1 MEENEDI
8 SEKQKYLRAEIL
20 DEGYDPQEFNDY
32 MCEARKV
39 ENIDLENWTLQEIKD
54 IVKSF
59 KEYIKNK
66 ENNKNEEEEE
76 INIDE
81 VNHNINTI
89 NDEEQEIK
97 QSTNSNLKES
107 ISSTQSTAVITN
119 NIFDYYKKSIKCEK
133 LEENLITNR
142 DDLYITISDP
152 ERIKLGFFSIAYYQ
166 YTVKTFPLNFNVL
179 RKLSDFT
186 FLSQKLPLIHP
197 LVYTPELPTFS
208 FGVRD
213 DSEEKMRFLQN
224 YLNLLIENKF
234 FRSLPIVYDFI
245 TLPQN
250 DWNNKVKNNYSKI
263 KLAEQFNLMP
273 NFEGKYKFKITQEDE
288 KKASNIKNDIDI
300 KNEVYNDIDLNFEEL
315 LINYDRITL
324 NMKKIAL
331 GFNELRKKYRNEL
344 LNKSYEFLA
353 SLFKTWCEDYILQ
366 KNIIRDEMKY
376 FFLFISKELNTFLK
390 NFDDYKLARN
400 DYKKTFDKFK
410 KAKNPTKEDFDLLKS
425 TKKYYA
431 FELSQI
437 NSEYDKLE
445 ERQGKRLLNQFGK
458 YSDNVKIL
466 FQDFQK
472 CCCINKILDKI
483 KNNLKINENKNNE
496 KNIINDNENKEDNN
510 VVKLDEENINDV
522 GNKNENN
529 IKIGNENNIKIGN
542 ENNEIKNEDNN
553 KIEIEQ
559 TNEIG
564 NNNDKKEI
572 NINKDNDNTIDL
584 NKKEENKKEENKKEE
599 NKTEENKIEEN
610 NKEDEI
616 NNNNNK
622 IEDNKEKL
630 EKNDEEQKDKK
641 NKEMN
646 NENKKEENMDN
657 NEKLI
662 EKDNKNI
669 INDDK
674 KDEQNIQKEI
684 KEVKNEVNNNME
696 NEDNKINKEIDEK
709 IKENKNENKEKK
721 IDKVENKEDKKN
733 EDIQKDIINNNVKN
747 EADKNNSD

>member
-273 NFEGKYKFKITQEDE
+273 NFEGKYNFKITQEDE

-315 LINYDRITL
+315 LINYDRITF
-324 NMKKIAL
+324 NMKKLAL
-331 GFNELRKKYRNEL
+331 GFNELRKKYKNKV

-437 NSEYDKLE
+437 KSEYDKLE

-466 FQDFQK
+466 F
-472 CCCINKILDKI
+472 
-483 KNNLKINENKNNE
+483 
-496 KNIINDNENKEDNN
+496 
-510 VVKLDEENINDV
+510 
-522 GNKNENN
+522 
-529 IKIGNENNIKIGN
+529 
-542 ENNEIKNEDNN
+542 
-553 KIEIEQ
+553 
-559 TNEIG
+559 
-564 NNNDKKEI
+564 
-572 NINKDNDNTIDL
+572 
-584 NKKEENKKEENKKEE
+584 
-599 NKTEENKIEEN
+599 
-610 NKEDEI
+610 
-616 NNNNNK
+616 
-622 IEDNKEKL
+622 
-630 EKNDEEQKDKK
+630 
-641 NKEMN
+641 
-646 NENKKEENMDN
+646 
-657 NEKLI
+657 
-662 EKDNKNI
+662 
-669 INDDK
+669 
-674 KDEQNIQKEI
+674 
-684 KEVKNEVNNNME
+684 
-696 NEDNKINKEIDEK
+696 
-709 IKENKNENKEKK
+709 
-721 IDKVENKEDKKN
+721 
-733 EDIQKDIINNNVKN
+733 
-747 EADKNNSD
+747 

>member
-331 GFNELRKKYRNEL
+331 GFNELRKKYRNKV

-510 VVKLDEENINDV
+510 VVKLNEENINDV
-522 GNKNENN
+522 GNK
-529 IKIGNENNIKIGN
+529 NENNIKIGN

-599 NKTEENKIEEN
+599 NKIEENKIEEN

-630 EKNDEEQKDKK
+630 EKNDEEQKKKK

-747 EADKNNSD
+747 EVDKNNSD

>member
-66 ENNKNEEEEE
+66 ENNKNEEEE

-97 QSTNSNLKES
+97 QSINSNLKES

-273 NFEGKYKFKITQEDE
+273 NFEGKYNFKITQEDE

-315 LINYDRITL
+315 LINYDRITF
-324 NMKKIAL
+324 NMKKLAL
-331 GFNELRKKYRNEL
+331 GFNELRKKYKNKV

-496 KNIINDNENKEDNN
+496 KNIINDNENREDNN

-522 GNKNENN
+522 GNKNEN
-529 IKIGNENNIKIGN
+529 IIKIGN
-542 ENNEIKNEDNN
+542 ENNEIKNEINN

-559 TNEIG
+559 INEIG
-564 NNNDKKEI
+564 NNNDKKDI
-572 NINKDNDNTIDL
+572 NINKDNDNTMDL
-584 NKKEENKKEENKKEE
+584 NKKEEIKKEENKKEEIKKEE
-599 NKTEENKIEEN
+599 NKKVENKIEEN
-610 NKEDEI
+610 NKQDEI
-616 NNNNNK
+616 NNNNK
-622 IEDNKEKL
+622 IEDNEEKL
-630 EKNDEEQKDKK
+630 EKNDEEEKDKK

-674 KDEQNIQKEI
+674 KDEENIQKEI
-684 KEVKNEVNNNME
+684 KEVKNEVNNKE
-696 NEDNKINKEIDEK
+696 NEDNKINKEINEI
-709 IKENKNENKEKK
+709 IKENKNKNENEEKE
-721 IDKVENKEDKKN
+721 IDKVENIEDKKN